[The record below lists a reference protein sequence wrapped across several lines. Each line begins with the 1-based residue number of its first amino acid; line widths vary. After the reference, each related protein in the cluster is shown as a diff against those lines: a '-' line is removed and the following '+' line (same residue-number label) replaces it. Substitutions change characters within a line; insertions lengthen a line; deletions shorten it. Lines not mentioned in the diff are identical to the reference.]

1 MARHSSAYQRGS
13 AFPPSGRRSPS
24 PQPEPARDATDSP
37 THPEAGSGA
46 YPGVTDPLSYPGAGD
61 PATFPDAASPRA
73 YPTAADPAAYPAAAG
88 SPHPGAARSPAY
100 PGISEPSM
108 DHPNAAGGPAY
119 PSVAAPNQP
128 GRFGAADA
136 VGPAGVAPGA
146 PAVIRAA
153 GISKRFVSGR
163 NRATSLKERF
173 VRRGG
178 PAGDDFWAL
187 RDIDATIGR
196 GQTVGLAGA
205 NGSGKST
212 LLKVLAGI
220 LRPTSGDV
228 EVHGRIASLL
238 ELGAGF
244 NGELSGRDNVYL
256 NASLLG
262 LSKREIDRLFDSIVD
277 FAELRHKI
285 DDDVKHYS
293 SGQYVRLG
301 FAVAVHV
308 DPDVLLVDEVLA
320 VGDEAFQ
327 RKCLAKIAEF
337 RAQGRTIL
345 FVTHSLDLIESMCDR
360 VLVLESGSLIFDGQ
374 PAVGTKL
381 LRQKLG
387 SLPAEGPVDWQY
399 ATVRPQSVS
408 FSPEPGGLSMVQYDP
423 GQRLTVS
430 VELDVTEGAPENIYL
445 HTYIVGQSEVPIW
458 MMETPAGGFVLG
470 PGRHTVDFSVPH
482 LPELL
487 GAFAIKVH
495 VSDAATGAPVT
506 TRRFDELFG
515 VTGPQADGL
524 LKVDYEA
531 RLRA

>member
-13 AFPPSGRRSPS
+13 AFPPSGRRSPTH
-24 PQPEPARDATDSP
+24 QDDPAQGAAA
-37 THPEAGSGA
+37 AGTPA
-46 YPGVTDPLSYPGAGD
+46 YPGVAPPPEQPSYPALGHGD
-61 PATFPDAASPRA
+61 
-73 YPTAADPAAYPAAAG
+73 AYPAPPTATGLDMAPPGQYGTPGPNGAPGPGGFGTTDAAG
-88 SPHPGAARSPAY
+88 VPGH
-100 PGISEPSM
+100 G
-108 DHPNAAGGPAY
+108 
-119 PSVAAPNQP
+119 AP
-128 GRFGAADA
+128 
-136 VGPAGVAPGA
+136 APGA
-146 PAVIRAA
+146 PVVIQAT
-153 GISKRFVSGR
+153 GVSKRFVSGR
-163 NRATSLKERF
+163 ARATSLKERF

-178 PAGDDFWAL
+178 AAGDDFWAL
-187 RDIDATIGR
+187 RDIDVTIGR

-220 LRPTSGDV
+220 LRPTGGNVSV
-228 EVHGRIASLL
+228 QGRIASLL

-345 FVTHSLDLIESMCDR
+345 FVTHSLDLIENMCDR

-399 ATVRPQSVS
+399 ATVRPQSVT
-408 FSPEPGGLSMVQYDP
+408 FSPEPRGLPMVQYDP
-423 GQRLTVS
+423 GQPLTVS
-430 VELDVTEGAPENIYL
+430 VELDVTEGAPEHVYL

-458 MMETPAGGFVLG
+458 MMEAPPGGFRLG
-470 PGRHTVDFSVPH
+470 PGRHVVDFSVPH

-487 GAFAIKVH
+487 GAFALKVH

-524 LKVDYEA
+524 LRVDYEA
-531 RLRA
+531 RLRG